1 MSTSNMLTDHK
12 PHALSSLARCRNCRT
27 GPAAA
32 AGASAVPLEPSS
44 VWDGSIFDVAQR
56 LESAEGFG
64 PPLANGGA
72 PTGAARSAGVSF
84 APLQT
89 ATSTPQAQRQ
99 GSGAAPPLRSALR
112 RPQNSV
118 DIGVR
123 TTAGDADVA
132 ASPDASR
139 ERLTTEDGNALEPQP
154 LLQGRRGSPRRA
166 EAAGMRQRGS
176 SYDTSPSSSGSGGAD
191 AAEVDSQEDVLEALP
206 HRFVSE
212 LLPSTAR
219 GPASADAAAAVGS
232 LHADADA
239 EAGHEAALPV
249 QPDSPSAQRLALR
262 RRTSD
267 LIQLS
272 DTGEPRRNSSAAVAA
287 DDASLTQRAEAHYKE
302 CGCAAYAF

>member
-1 MSTSNMLTDHK
+1 
-12 PHALSSLARCRNCRT
+12 
-27 GPAAA
+27 
-32 AGASAVPLEPSS
+32 

-72 PTGAARSAGVSF
+72 MPGPARSAGVSF

-99 GSGAAPPLRSALR
+99 GSSGAPPLRSALR
-112 RPQNSV
+112 RPQISEA
-118 DIGVR
+118 IGGR
-123 TTAGDADVA
+123 TTNRDTDLA
-132 ASPDASR
+132 APPDASR

-166 EAAGMRQRGS
+166 VPPGTRQRGS

-191 AAEVDSQEDVLEALP
+191 APEVDSQEDVLEALP

-219 GPASADAAAAVGS
+219 APASAAAAAEADP
-232 LHADADA
+232 LHADADADA
-239 EAGHEAALPV
+239 EAGHEAAPPV
-249 QPDSPSAQRLALR
+249 QSDGPSAQRLALR

-272 DTGEPRRNSSAAVAA
+272 DTGEPRRDSGAAAAV
-287 DDASLTQRAEAHYKE
+287 DDVSLTQRAEAHYKE